1 MHTVVSQDGSGIG
14 LRPVSDTGVPEGA
27 PRVVE
32 ATALA
37 QEVVADEA
45 AHVRWTWDDTNSWY
59 PGLLAEGVR
68 LDRAHDLRLAHAVLR
83 ASALSARTALAE
95 AGPTAWDR
103 LPAVP
108 PPGGPTAA
116 ALVRPDRH
124 PGAEPLFDLGEMTA
138 PPARPEAGRRGHAG
152 SGAGGTHAAPRGG
165 AAREARG
172 GFGQGD
178 DGPGRDGYGVGGFGR
193 DGQGGDGQGGGG
205 QGRDGRGGGGQGP
218 DGRGRDRQG
227 QDRQAPDTASAGTTA
242 RPADPLDPV
251 TELAAQ
257 LRAIK
262 DSTDPGR
269 LRLLLAAESAGAL
282 AAAEMHHAGLPWR
295 GDIHDE
301 ILTEALGPRPR
312 PGARPAK
319 LEALAQQIRTALD
332 APPTLNPDSHP
343 DLLRAMEYAGV
354 GARSLR
360 KWELEKLD
368 HPVIAPLLEYK
379 SLYRL
384 YTANGWNWLDTWAPD
399 GRFRME
405 YVVGGVVTGR
415 WASTGGGALQLPHN
429 VRRAVVSDPGW
440 TFVVAD
446 AAQLEPRVLAALARD
461 ERMAAAGRTKD
472 GASTDMYAGIVA
484 TGAVDSREHAKVG
497 MLGAMYGGTTGVS
510 AQVLPRLAR
519 AFPQAIDLVERAARA
534 GERGEVVTTRLGRS
548 SPRPGNSWAA
558 VQGSAFDEDAGA
570 DAQSRARS
578 QTRSWGR
585 FTRNF
590 VVQGTAAEWALC
602 WIASIRR
609 RLWALGQVT
618 ADDAVPGLAPA
629 PFDRRPHLVFFLH
642 DEIVVHAPAALADVV
657 AQEVRAAAEEAGRL
671 LFGDFPVDFPLSVAV
686 TESYANAKG

>member
-1 MHTVVSQDGSGIG
+1 M
-14 LRPVSDTGVPEGA
+14 SDAGA
-27 PRVVE
+27 PAGEPRTVE
-32 ATALA
+32 AARLA
-37 QEVVADEA
+37 QEVAADEA
-45 AHVRWTWDDTNSWY
+45 ARTRWTWDDTNSWY
-59 PGLLAEGVR
+59 PALLADGVR
-68 LDRAHDLRLAHAVLR
+68 VDRAHDLRLAHAILR

-103 LPAVP
+103 LAPVP

-124 PGAEPLFDLGEMTA
+124 PGSEPLFELGEIA
-138 PPARPEAGRRGHAG
+138 APARSESTTGDRGEPGERSG
-152 SGAGGTHAAPRGG
+152 S
-165 AAREARG
+165 ARE
-172 GFGQGD
+172 
-178 DGPGRDGYGVGGFGR
+178 
-193 DGQGGDGQGGGG
+193 
-205 QGRDGRGGGGQGP
+205 P
-218 DGRGRDRQG
+218 DG
-227 QDRQAPDTASAGTTA
+227 S
-242 RPADPLDPV
+242 LDPAA
-251 TELAAQ
+251 ELTAQ
-257 LRAIK
+257 LTALK

-269 LRLLLAAESAGAL
+269 LRLLLAAESAGSL

-319 LEALAQQIRTALD
+319 LEELANQIRAALD

-379 SLYRL
+379 GLYRL
-384 YTANGWNWLDTWAPD
+384 YTANGWNWIDTWAPD

-429 VRRAVVSDPGW
+429 VRRAVVADPGW

-461 ERMAAAGRTKD
+461 ERMAAAGRSKD
-472 GASTDMYAGIVA
+472 GANTDMYAGIVA

-548 SPRPGNSWAA
+548 SPLPGESWAA
-558 VQGSAFDEDAGA
+558 TQGSAFDEDAGA

-609 RLWALGQVT
+609 RLWALGEVDGYT
-618 ADDAVPGLAPA
+618 PGLAPA

-642 DEIVVHAPAALADVV
+642 DEVVVHAPAALGDVV

-686 TESYANAKG
+686 TESYADAKG

>member
-1 MHTVVSQDGSGIG
+1 MHTVVSRDGSGIG
-14 LRPVSDTGVPEGA
+14 LRPVSDTGVPEGE

-32 ATALA
+32 TSALA
-37 QEVVADEA
+37 QEVARDEA
-45 AHVRWTWDDTNSWY
+45 AHVRWTWDDTNGWY
-59 PGLLAEGVR
+59 PEFLAEGVR
-68 LDRAHDLRLAHAVLR
+68 VDRAHDLRLAHAVLR
-83 ASALSARTALAE
+83 ASTLSAHTALAE
-95 AGPTAWDR
+95 AGATAWDR
-103 LPAVP
+103 LTPIP

-124 PGAEPLFDLGEMTA
+124 PGAEALFDLGESG
-138 PPARPEAGRRGHAG
+138 PAATVPAG
-152 SGAGGTHAAPRGG
+152 SAA
-165 AAREARG
+165 
-172 GFGQGD
+172 D
-178 DGPGRDGYGVGGFGR
+178 DPV
-193 DGQGGDGQGGGG
+193 
-205 QGRDGRGGGGQGP
+205 
-218 DGRGRDRQG
+218 
-227 QDRQAPDTASAGTTA
+227 
-242 RPADPLDPV
+242 DPLDPV

-257 LRAIK
+257 LLAIK

-295 GDIHDE
+295 GDVHDE

-319 LEALAQQIRTALD
+319 LEALAQKIRAALD
-332 APPTLNPDSHP
+332 APPTLNPDSHQ

-354 GARSLR
+354 GSRSLR

-519 AFPQAIDLVERAARA
+519 AFPQAIELVERAARA

-548 SPRPGNSWAA
+548 SPLPGESWAA

-609 RLWALGQVT
+609 RLWALGE
-618 ADDAVPGLAPA
+618 DASDGAPGLAPA

-686 TESYANAKG
+686 TESYADAKG

>member
-1 MHTVVSQDGSGIG
+1 MHTVVSQDGADIG
-14 LRPVSDTGVPEGA
+14 LRSVSDAGTPEGE
-27 PRVVE
+27 PRIVE
-32 ATALA
+32 ASDLTREVTAA
-37 QEVVADEA
+37 EA
-45 AHVRWTWDDTNSWY
+45 SRVRWTWDDTNGWY
-59 PGLLAEGVR
+59 PALLAEGVR
-68 LDRAHDLRLAHAVLR
+68 VDRAHDLRLAHAVLR
-83 ASALSARTALAE
+83 TSALSARTALAE

-103 LPAVP
+103 LAAVP

-124 PGAEPLFDLGEMTA
+124 PGSEPLFDLGTVSPGTGPRA
-138 PPARPEAGRRGHAG
+138 ASSNSAG
-152 SGAGGTHAAPRGG
+152 SNAAGLDTPGINTAGINTAGINTTSLGTTSIAAPGL
-165 AAREARG
+165 
-172 GFGQGD
+172 
-178 DGPGRDGYGVGGFGR
+178 
-193 DGQGGDGQGGGG
+193 
-205 QGRDGRGGGGQGP
+205 
-218 DGRGRDRQG
+218 
-227 QDRQAPDTASAGTTA
+227 GTD
-242 RPADPLDPV
+242 PANPLDPL
-251 TELAAQ
+251 TELTAQ
-257 LRAIK
+257 LHAIK

-319 LEALAQQIRTALD
+319 LEALADQIRSALD

-446 AAQLEPRVLAALARD
+446 AAQLEPRVLAALSRD
-461 ERMAAAGRTKD
+461 ERMAAAGRSKD

-548 SPRPGNSWAA
+548 SPRPGESWAA

-609 RLWALGQVT
+609 RLWALGE
-618 ADDAVPGLAPA
+618 DASDGARPGLAPA

-686 TESYANAKG
+686 TESYADAKG

>member
-1 MHTVVSQDGSGIG
+1 MHTVVSRDGSGIG
-14 LRPVSDTGVPEGA
+14 LRPVSDTGVPEGELRA
-27 PRVVE
+27 VE
-32 ATALA
+32 TPALA
-37 QEVVADEA
+37 QEVA
-45 AHVRWTWDDTNSWY
+45 AGETARVRWTWDDTNGWY
-59 PGLLAEGVR
+59 PALLAEGVR
-68 LDRAHDLRLAHAVLR
+68 VDRAHDLRLAHAVLR
-83 ASALSARTALAE
+83 ASALSAHTALAE

-103 LPAVP
+103 LTPIP

-124 PGAEPLFDLGEMTA
+124 PGAEALFDLGESKPSVTILA
-138 PPARPEAGRRGHAG
+138 SVA
-152 SGAGGTHAAPRGG
+152 GG
-165 AAREARG
+165 AAE
-172 GFGQGD
+172 D
-178 DGPGRDGYGVGGFGR
+178 
-193 DGQGGDGQGGGG
+193 
-205 QGRDGRGGGGQGP
+205 
-218 DGRGRDRQG
+218 
-227 QDRQAPDTASAGTTA
+227 
-242 RPADPLDPV
+242 DPLDPV

-257 LRAIK
+257 LRAVK

-319 LEALAQQIRTALD
+319 LEALAQQIRAALD
-332 APPTLNPDSHP
+332 APPTLNPDSHQ

-354 GARSLR
+354 GSRSLR

-548 SPRPGNSWAA
+548 SPLPGESWAA

-609 RLWALGQVT
+609 RLWALGEDT
-618 ADDAVPGLAPA
+618 SDGVPGLAPA

-657 AQEVRAAAEEAGRL
+657 AQEVRDAADEAGRL

-686 TESYANAKG
+686 TESYADAKG

>member
-1 MHTVVSQDGSGIG
+1 MHTVVSREGSGIG
-14 LRPVSDTGVPEGA
+14 LRSVSDSGA
-27 PRVVE
+27 PTGEPHVVE
-32 ATALA
+32 PSRLA
-37 QEVVADEA
+37 QEAAADESSR
-45 AHVRWTWDDTNSWY
+45 VRWTWDDTNNWY
-59 PGLLAEGVR
+59 PSLLADGVR
-68 LDRAHDLRLAHAVLR
+68 VDRAHDLRLAHAVLR
-83 ASALSARTALAE
+83 TSALAAGTALAE

-103 LPAVP
+103 LAPVP

-116 ALVRPDRH
+116 ALVRPERH
-124 PGAEPLFDLGEMTA
+124 PGSEPLFELGEVTA
-138 PPARPEAGRRGHAG
+138 PATRSEPARRDRAEPVRGDRAEPGRGDRAELTRGNSVESARGNHDAPGQGAG
-152 SGAGGTHAAPRGG
+152 SG
-165 AAREARG
+165 
-172 GFGQGD
+172 
-178 DGPGRDGYGVGGFGR
+178 RDAV
-193 DGQGGDGQGGGG
+193 
-205 QGRDGRGGGGQGP
+205 
-218 DGRGRDRQG
+218 
-227 QDRQAPDTASAGTTA
+227 A
-242 RPADPLDPV
+242 PLDPGAPLDPAA
-251 TELAAQ
+251 ELAAQ
-257 LRAIK
+257 LLAIK

-319 LEALAQQIRTALD
+319 LEALANQIRDALD

-368 HPVIAPLLEYK
+368 HSVIAPLLEYK

-429 VRRAVVSDPGW
+429 VRRAVVADPGW

-461 ERMAAAGRTKD
+461 ERMAAAGRSKD

-484 TGAVDSREHAKVG
+484 AGAVDSREHAKVG

-548 SPRPGNSWAA
+548 SPLPGESWAA

-609 RLWALGQVT
+609 RLWALGEIPDGAPAVT
-618 ADDAVPGLAPA
+618 AVPGLAPA

-642 DEIVVHAPAALADVV
+642 DEVVVHAPAAFADVV
-657 AQEVRAAAEEAGRL
+657 AEEVRAAAEEAGRL

-686 TESYANAKG
+686 TESYADAKG

>member
-1 MHTVVSQDGSGIG
+1 MHTVVSQDGADIG
-14 LRPVSDTGVPEGA
+14 LRSMSDAGAPEGE
-27 PRVVE
+27 PHIVE
-32 ATALA
+32 ASGLVR
-37 QEVVADEA
+37 EVIA
-45 AHVRWTWDDTNSWY
+45 AESSHVRWTWDDTNGWY
-59 PGLLAEGVR
+59 PALLAEGVR
-68 LDRAHDLRLAHAVLR
+68 VDRAHDLRLAHAVLR
-83 ASALSARTALAE
+83 TSALSARTALAE

-103 LPAVP
+103 LAAVP

-124 PGAEPLFDLGEMTA
+124 PGSEPLFDLGELSA
-138 PPARPEAGRRGHAG
+138 PASRAASGRPDRET
-152 SGAGGTHAAPRGG
+152 SGASAKDVTGGGSWNGEARDG
-165 AAREARG
+165 AARM
-172 GFGQGD
+172 
-178 DGPGRDGYGVGGFGR
+178 GPGRDGPLASTSTTSTSTTSTG
-193 DGQGGDGQGGGG
+193 
-205 QGRDGRGGGGQGP
+205 
-218 DGRGRDRQG
+218 
-227 QDRQAPDTASAGTTA
+227 APDATG
-242 RPADPLDPV
+242 PLNPL
-251 TELAAQ
+251 TEFTAQ

-312 PGARPAK
+312 PGTRPAK
-319 LEALAQQIRTALD
+319 LEALANQIRTALD

-384 YTANGWNWLDTWAPD
+384 YTANGWNWLDTWAHD

-446 AAQLEPRVLAALARD
+446 AAQLEPRVLAALSRD
-461 ERMAAAGRTKD
+461 ERMAAAGRSKD

-548 SPRPGNSWAA
+548 SPRPGESWAA

-609 RLWALGQVT
+609 RLWALGEDLSDG
-618 ADDAVPGLAPA
+618 ARPGLAPA

-657 AQEVRAAAEEAGRL
+657 AQEVQAAAEEAGRL

-686 TESYANAKG
+686 TESYADAKG

>member
-1 MHTVVSQDGSGIG
+1 MDNSWSIGKTRRRLGRPAGNALRPRPLPSVRGARQTEPVHTVISRNGSLIG
-14 LRPVSDTGVPEGA
+14 LRPVSDSGA
-27 PRVVE
+27 PAGEPLVVD
-32 ATALA
+32 ADRLA
-37 QEVVADEA
+37 HEVAAGEA
-45 AHVRWTWDDTNSWY
+45 ARVRWTWDDTNNWY
-59 PGLLAEGVR
+59 PALLADGIRV
-68 LDRAHDLRLAHAVLR
+68 DRAHDLRLAHAVLR
-83 ASALSARTALAE
+83 ASALAARTALAE

-103 LPAVP
+103 LAPVP

-116 ALVRPDRH
+116 ALVRPERH
-124 PGAEPLFDLGEMTA
+124 PGSEPLFELGEIAA
-138 PPARPEAGRRGHAG
+138 PATRSAPARGSRAEHARGDRAASGDG
-152 SGAGGTHAAPRGG
+152 SGSGH
-165 AAREARG
+165 E
-172 GFGQGD
+172 
-178 DGPGRDGYGVGGFGR
+178 
-193 DGQGGDGQGGGG
+193 
-205 QGRDGRGGGGQGP
+205 P
-218 DGRGRDRQG
+218 DE
-227 QDRQAPDTASAGTTA
+227 
-242 RPADPLDPV
+242 PLDPSA
-251 TELAAQ
+251 ELATQ
-257 LRAIK
+257 LAALK
-262 DSTDPGR
+262 ESTDPGR

-319 LEALAQQIRTALD
+319 LEELANRIREALD

-379 SLYRL
+379 GLYRL
-384 YTANGWNWLDTWAPD
+384 YTANGWNWIDTWAPD

-415 WASTGGGALQLPHN
+415 WASTGGGALSLPHN
-429 VRRAVVSDPGW
+429 VRRAVAADPGW

-461 ERMAAAGRTKD
+461 ERMAAAGRSKD

-548 SPRPGNSWAA
+548 SPLPGESWAA
-558 VQGSAFDEDAGA
+558 TQGSAFDEDAGA

-609 RLWALGQVT
+609 RLWALGEIPNGASAGT
-618 ADDAVPGLAPA
+618 AVPGLAPA

-642 DEIVVHAPAALADVV
+642 DEVVVHAPAALGGVV
-657 AQEVRAAAEEAGRL
+657 AQEVLAAAEEAGRL

-686 TESYANAKG
+686 TESYADAKG

>member
-1 MHTVVSQDGSGIG
+1 MYTVISRERPGIG
-14 LRPVSDTGVPEGA
+14 LQPVSESGAPAGEPRVIETSGLTREVAAEGA
-27 PRVVE
+27 SR
-32 ATALA
+32 
-37 QEVVADEA
+37 
-45 AHVRWTWDDTNSWY
+45 VRWTWDDTNNWY
-59 PGLLAEGVR
+59 PALLADGVR
-68 LDRAHDLRLAHAVLR
+68 VDRAHDLRLAHAILR
-83 ASALSARTALAE
+83 ASALSAHTALAE

-103 LPAVP
+103 LAPVP
-108 PPGGPTAA
+108 PPGGPTAS
-116 ALVRPDRH
+116 ALLRPDRH
-124 PGAEPLFDLGEMTA
+124 PGSEPLFDLGEISA
-138 PPARPEAGRRGHAG
+138 PARPG
-152 SGAGGTHAAPRGG
+152 GAGDR
-165 AAREARG
+165 RE
-172 GFGQGD
+172 
-178 DGPGRDGYGVGGFGR
+178 P
-193 DGQGGDGQGGGG
+193 
-205 QGRDGRGGGGQGP
+205 GQGP
-218 DGRGRDRQG
+218 GYGRESDERLDS
-227 QDRQAPDTASAGTTA
+227 TAELTA
-242 RPADPLDPV
+242 Q
-251 TELAAQ
+251 LAAVT
-257 LRAIK
+257 

-312 PGARPAK
+312 PGARPAR
-319 LEALAQQIRTALD
+319 LEALAQRIREALD

-379 SLYRL
+379 GLYRL

-429 VRRAVVSDPGW
+429 VRRAVVADPGW

-461 ERMAAAGRTKD
+461 ERMAAAGRSKD
-472 GASTDMYAGIVA
+472 GANTDMYAGIVA

-548 SPRPGNSWAA
+548 SPLPGESWAA

-570 DAQSRARS
+570 DVQSRARS

-609 RLWALGQVT
+609 RLWALGEVE
-618 ADDAVPGLAPA
+618 AGEPGLAPP

-642 DEIVVHAPAALADVV
+642 DEVVVHAPAAVADAV

-686 TESYANAKG
+686 TESYAEAKG

>member
-1 MHTVVSQDGSGIG
+1 MYTVVSGEGSGIG
-14 LRPVSDTGVPEGA
+14 LRPVSDSGA
-27 PRVVE
+27 PAGEQRVV
-32 ATALA
+32 AASALA
-37 QEVVADEA
+37 REVAADEA
-45 AHVRWTWDDTNSWY
+45 SHTRWAWDDTNSWY
-59 PGLLAEGVR
+59 PALLADGVR
-68 LDRAHDLRLAHAVLR
+68 VDRAHDLRLAHAVLR
-83 ASALSARTALAE
+83 ASVLSARTALAE

-103 LPAVP
+103 LAPVP

-116 ALVRPDRH
+116 ALLRPDRH
-124 PGAEPLFDLGEMTA
+124 PGSEPLFDLGEITA
-138 PPARPEAGRRGHAG
+138 PARTDHPAGNRRSHDA
-152 SGAGGTHAAPRGG
+152 
-165 AAREARG
+165 
-172 GFGQGD
+172 
-178 DGPGRDGYGVGGFGR
+178 GPGSTRE
-193 DGQGGDGQGGGG
+193 
-205 QGRDGRGGGGQGP
+205 
-218 DGRGRDRQG
+218 
-227 QDRQAPDTASAGTTA
+227 QDERRAPDQVRGPTD
-242 RPADPLDPV
+242 RPLAPENHLDPAV
-251 TELAAQ
+251 ELTAQ
-257 LRAIK
+257 LLTLK

-319 LEALAQQIRTALD
+319 LEDLANRIRDAID

-379 SLYRL
+379 GLYRL

-429 VRRAVVSDPGW
+429 VRRAVAADPGW

-461 ERMAAAGRTKD
+461 ERMAAAGRSKD

-484 TGAVDSREHAKVG
+484 AGAVDSREHAKVG

-519 AFPQAIDLVERAARA
+519 AFPQAIELVERAARA
-534 GERGEVVTTRLGRS
+534 GERGEKVTTRLGRS
-548 SPRPGNSWAA
+548 SPLPGDSWAA

-570 DAQSRARS
+570 DVQSRARS

-609 RLWALGQVT
+609 RLWALGEDST
-618 ADDAVPGLAPA
+618 GCPPGLAPA

-642 DEIVVHAPAALADVV
+642 DEVVVHAPAALAEAV
-657 AQEVRAAAEEAGRL
+657 AQEVRAAADEAGRL

-686 TESYANAKG
+686 TESYADAKD

>member
-1 MHTVVSQDGSGIG
+1 MHTVVSRDGSGIG
-14 LRPVSDTGVPEGA
+14 LRPVSDTGVPEGE

-32 ATALA
+32 APALA
-37 QEVVADEA
+37 QEVAADET
-45 AHVRWTWDDTNSWY
+45 AHVRWTWDDTNGWY
-59 PGLLAEGVR
+59 PALLAEGVR
-68 LDRAHDLRLAHAVLR
+68 VDRAHDLRLAHAVLR
-83 ASALSARTALAE
+83 ASTLSAHTALAE

-103 LPAVP
+103 LTPIP

-124 PGAEPLFDLGEMTA
+124 PGAEALFDLGESGPAATA
-138 PPARPEAGRRGHAG
+138 QAD
-152 SGAGGTHAAPRGG
+152 AAT
-165 AAREARG
+165 
-172 GFGQGD
+172 
-178 DGPGRDGYGVGGFGR
+178 DGPAY
-193 DGQGGDGQGGGG
+193 
-205 QGRDGRGGGGQGP
+205 
-218 DGRGRDRQG
+218 
-227 QDRQAPDTASAGTTA
+227 
-242 RPADPLDPV
+242 PLDPV

-257 LRAIK
+257 LLAIK

-319 LEALAQQIRTALD
+319 LEALAHQIRTALD
-332 APPTLNPDSHP
+332 APPTLNPDSHQ

-354 GARSLR
+354 GSRSLR

-446 AAQLEPRVLAALARD
+446 AAQLEPRVLAALSRD

-548 SPRPGNSWAA
+548 SPLPGESWAA

-602 WIASIRR
+602 WIASVRR
-609 RLWALGQVT
+609 RLWALGEDT
-618 ADDAVPGLAPA
+618 SGGAPGLAPA

-657 AQEVRAAAEEAGRL
+657 AQEVRDAADETGRL

-686 TESYANAKG
+686 TESYADAKG

>member
-1 MHTVVSQDGSGIG
+1 MISREPSGIG
-14 LRPVSDTGVPEGA
+14 LRPVSDAGA
-27 PRVVE
+27 PAGEPRVVE
-32 ATALA
+32 AARLA
-37 QEVVADEA
+37 QEAAADEA
-45 AHVRWTWDDTNSWY
+45 SHTRWTWDDTNNWY
-59 PGLLAEGVR
+59 PALLAEGVR
-68 LDRAHDLRLAHAVLR
+68 VDRAHDLRLAHAVLR
-83 ASALSARTALAE
+83 RSALAARTALAE
-95 AGPTAWDR
+95 TGPTAWDR
-103 LPAVP
+103 LAPVP

-124 PGAEPLFDLGEMTA
+124 PGSEPLFDLGEITA
-138 PPARPEAGRRGHAG
+138 PARSESPRGSRDEPGERSSGGPEAG
-152 SGAGGTHAAPRGG
+152 
-165 AAREARG
+165 
-172 GFGQGD
+172 
-178 DGPGRDGYGVGGFGR
+178 
-193 DGQGGDGQGGGG
+193 
-205 QGRDGRGGGGQGP
+205 
-218 DGRGRDRQG
+218 
-227 QDRQAPDTASAGTTA
+227 AS
-242 RPADPLDPV
+242 LDPAA
-251 TELAAQ
+251 ELAAQ
-257 LRAIK
+257 LAALK

-312 PGARPAK
+312 PGARPAR
-319 LEALAQQIRTALD
+319 LEELAIRIREALD

-379 SLYRL
+379 GLYRL
-384 YTANGWNWLDTWAPD
+384 YTANGWNWIDTWAPD

-429 VRRAVVSDPGW
+429 VRRAVVADPGW

-461 ERMAAAGRTKD
+461 ERMAAAGRSKD

-548 SPRPGNSWAA
+548 SPLPGESWAA
-558 VQGSAFDEDAGA
+558 TQGSAFDEDAGA

-609 RLWALGQVT
+609 RLWALGENAGDT
-618 ADDAVPGLAPA
+618 APGLAPA

-642 DEIVVHAPAALADVV
+642 DEVVVHAPAALGDVV
-657 AQEVRAAAEEAGRL
+657 AQEVQAAAEEAGRL

-686 TESYANAKG
+686 TESYADAKG

>member
-1 MHTVVSQDGSGIG
+1 MHTVISRERSGIG
-14 LRPVSDTGVPEGA
+14 LRPVSDSGA
-27 PRVVE
+27 PARETRVVDAADLAREVAAAE
-32 ATALA
+32 AS
-37 QEVVADEA
+37 Q
-45 AHVRWTWDDTNSWY
+45 VRWTWDDTNNWY
-59 PGLLAEGVR
+59 PALLADGVR
-68 LDRAHDLRLAHAVLR
+68 TDRAHDLRLAHAVLR
-83 ASALSARTALAE
+83 ASVLSARTALAE

-103 LPAVP
+103 LAPVP

-116 ALVRPDRH
+116 AMTRPDRH
-124 PGAEPLFDLGEMTA
+124 PGSEPLFELGEIA
-138 PPARPEAGRRGHAG
+138 APARSGRAAG
-152 SGAGGTHAAPRGG
+152 SRRHPGPSSTGEPDERH
-165 AAREARG
+165 
-172 GFGQGD
+172 D
-178 DGPGRDGYGVGGFGR
+178 SDGPRSHDARLDPGSRSGGKL
-193 DGQGGDGQGGGG
+193 GDG
-205 QGRDGRGGGGQGP
+205 
-218 DGRGRDRQG
+218 
-227 QDRQAPDTASAGTTA
+227 
-242 RPADPLDPV
+242 LDPAA
-251 TELAAQ
+251 ELAAQ
-257 LRAIK
+257 LLAIK

-319 LEALAQQIRTALD
+319 LEALANRIREAID

-379 SLYRL
+379 GLYRL

-429 VRRAVVSDPGW
+429 VRRAVTADPGW

-461 ERMAAAGRTKD
+461 ERMAAAGRSKD
-472 GASTDMYAGIVA
+472 GANTDMYAGIVA

-534 GERGEVVTTRLGRS
+534 GERGEKVTTRLGRS
-548 SPRPGNSWAA
+548 SPLPGDSWSA

-570 DAQSRARS
+570 DVQSRARS

-609 RLWALGQVT
+609 RLWALGEIA
-618 ADDAVPGLAPA
+618 ADAPSGLAPS
-629 PFDRRPHLVFFLH
+629 PFDSRPHLVFFLH
-642 DEIVVHAPAALADVV
+642 DEVVVHAPAALADVV
-657 AQEVRAAAEEAGRL
+657 EQEVRAAADEAGRL

-686 TESYANAKG
+686 TESYADAKG

>member
-1 MHTVVSQDGSGIG
+1 MHIVVSAEGSGIG
-14 LRPVSDTGVPEGA
+14 LRPMSDAGA
-27 PRVVE
+27 PAGEQRVVE
-32 ATALA
+32 ASALA
-37 QEVVADEA
+37 REA
-45 AHVRWTWDDTNSWY
+45 AAEEAALARWTWDDTNNWY
-59 PGLLAEGVR
+59 PALLAQGVR
-68 LDRAHDLRLAHAVLR
+68 VDRAHDLRLAHAVLR
-83 ASALSARTALAE
+83 ASVLSARTALAE

-103 LPAVP
+103 LAPVP
-108 PPGGPTAA
+108 PPGGPTAT
-116 ALVRPDRH
+116 ALTRPDRH
-124 PGAEPLFDLGEMTA
+124 PGSEPLFDLGEISA
-138 PPARPEAGRRGHAG
+138 PARADRPAGDHRGNGRAN
-152 SGAGGTHAAPRGG
+152 GG
-165 AAREARG
+165 ARE
-172 GFGQGD
+172 QGD
-178 DGPGRDGYGVGGFGR
+178 GRAPVE
-193 DGQGGDGQGGGG
+193 
-205 QGRDGRGGGGQGP
+205 GRGPSP
-218 DGRGRDRQG
+218 DNH
-227 QDRQAPDTASAGTTA
+227 
-242 RPADPLDPV
+242 LDPAA
-251 TELAAQ
+251 ELTAQ
-257 LRAIK
+257 LRTIK
-262 DSTDPGR
+262 DSTEPGR

-319 LEALAQQIRTALD
+319 LEDLANRIRDTID

-379 SLYRL
+379 GLYRL

-429 VRRAVVSDPGW
+429 VRRAVTADPGW

-461 ERMAAAGRTKD
+461 ERMATAGRSKD

-484 TGAVDSREHAKVG
+484 AGVVDSREHAKLG

-519 AFPQAIDLVERAARA
+519 AFPHAIDLVERAARA
-534 GERGEVVTTRLGRS
+534 GERGEKVTTRLGRS
-548 SPRPGNSWAA
+548 SPLPGDSWAA

-570 DAQSRARS
+570 DVQSRARS

-609 RLWALGQVT
+609 RLWALGELSSESPQ
-618 ADDAVPGLAPA
+618 GLAPA

-642 DEIVVHAPAALADVV
+642 DEVVVHAPAALAEAV
-657 AQEVRAAAEEAGRL
+657 AQEVRAAADEAGRL

-686 TESYANAKG
+686 TESYADAKD

>member
-1 MHTVVSQDGSGIG
+1 MHTVISRERSGIG
-14 LRPVSDTGVPEGA
+14 LRPVSDSGA
-27 PRVVE
+27 PAGESRIID
-32 ATALA
+32 TAGLA
-37 QEVVADEA
+37 GEVGADETSQ
-45 AHVRWTWDDTNSWY
+45 VRWTWDDTNNWY
-59 PGLLAEGVR
+59 PALLAEGVR
-68 LDRAHDLRLAHAVLR
+68 VDRAHDLRLAHAVLR
-83 ASALSARTALAE
+83 ASVLSARTALAE
-95 AGPTAWDR
+95 AGPDAWDR
-103 LPAVP
+103 LAPVP

-116 ALVRPDRH
+116 ALLRPDRH
-124 PGAEPLFDLGEMTA
+124 PGSEPLFDLGEITA
-138 PPARPEAGRRGHAG
+138 PATRSGTDRGSRGEGDERPSGQERQG
-152 SGAGGTHAAPRGG
+152 SG
-165 AAREARG
+165 
-172 GFGQGD
+172 QGNS
-178 DGPGRDGYGVGGFGR
+178 GRPGNGE
-193 DGQGGDGQGGGG
+193 
-205 QGRDGRGGGGQGP
+205 
-218 DGRGRDRQG
+218 
-227 QDRQAPDTASAGTTA
+227 
-242 RPADPLDPV
+242 PLDPV
-251 TELAAQ
+251 AELAAQ
-257 LRAIK
+257 LAALK
-262 DSTDPGR
+262 DSTEPGR

-312 PGARPAK
+312 PGVRPAK
-319 LEALAQQIRTALD
+319 LEALAHQIREAID

-379 SLYRL
+379 GLYRL

-415 WASTGGGALQLPHN
+415 WASTGGGALSLPHN
-429 VRRAVVSDPGW
+429 VRRAVNADPGW

-461 ERMAAAGRTKD
+461 ERMAAAGRSKD
-472 GASTDMYAGIVA
+472 GANTDMYAGIVA
-484 TGAVDSREHAKVG
+484 AGAVDSREHAKVG

-534 GERGEVVTTRLGRS
+534 GERGEKVTTRLGRS
-548 SPRPGNSWAA
+548 SPLPGDSWAA

-609 RLWALGQVT
+609 RLWAMGEVSTRSTGSGQAGST
-618 ADDAVPGLAPA
+618 GDGLAPA

-642 DEIVVHAPAALADVV
+642 DEVVVHAPAAIAEEV

-686 TESYANAKG
+686 TESYAEAKG

>member
-1 MHTVVSQDGSGIG
+1 MHTVVSEEGSGVG
-14 LRPVSDTGVPEGA
+14 LQPVSDGGA
-27 PRVVE
+27 PQGQQQVVQAAELAHAVTE
-32 ATALA
+32 A
-37 QEVVADEA
+37 EVD
-45 AHVRWTWDDTNSWY
+45 HTRWTWDDTNKWY
-59 PGLLAEGVR
+59 PMLLADGIRV
-68 LDRAHDLRLAHAVLR
+68 DRAHDLRLAHAVLR

-95 AGPTAWDR
+95 SGPTPWDG
-103 LPAVP
+103 LAPVP

-116 ALVRPDRH
+116 ALVPHDRH
-124 PGAEPLFDLGEMTA
+124 PGAEPLFDLGEITA
-138 PPARPEAGRRGHAG
+138 PRCSGSARRADERRLPGPGPAGPGPDVPSSAGTSPTVTSPTVTTPTVTSAAG
-152 SGAGGTHAAPRGG
+152 SGQDHP
-165 AAREARG
+165 
-172 GFGQGD
+172 
-178 DGPGRDGYGVGGFGR
+178 GP
-193 DGQGGDGQGGGG
+193 
-205 QGRDGRGGGGQGP
+205 
-218 DGRGRDRQG
+218 
-227 QDRQAPDTASAGTTA
+227 QDALHPINALHPTNA
-242 RPADPLDPV
+242 LDPAA
-251 TELAAQ
+251 ELTAQ
-257 LRAIK
+257 LLAIK

-295 GDIHDE
+295 GDIHDQ

-319 LEALAQQIRTALD
+319 LEDLANRIRSAID

-379 SLYRL
+379 GLYRL

-429 VRRAVVSDPGW
+429 VRRAVVADPGW

-472 GASTDMYAGIVA
+472 GANTDMYAGIVA
-484 TGAVDSREHAKVG
+484 AGVVDSREHAKVG

-534 GERGEVVTTRLGRS
+534 GERGEKVTTRLGRS
-548 SPRPGNSWAA
+548 SPLPGDSWAA

-570 DAQSRARS
+570 DVQSRARS

-590 VVQGTAAEWALC
+590 IVQGTAAEWALC

-609 RLWALGQVT
+609 RLWAVGE
-618 ADDAVPGLAPA
+618 ASGDSVPGLAPA
-629 PFDRRPHLVFFLH
+629 PFARRPHLVFFLH
-642 DEIVVHAPAALADVV
+642 DEVVVHAPAALADVV
-657 AQEVRAAAEEAGRL
+657 AQEVRAAADEAGRL

-686 TESYANAKG
+686 TESYADAKD

>member
-1 MHTVVSQDGSGIG
+1 MHTVVSQDGADIG
-14 LRPVSDTGVPEGA
+14 LRSVSDTGTPEGEA
-27 PRVVE
+27 HVVE
-32 ATALA
+32 ASGLTR
-37 QEVVADEA
+37 EVMA
-45 AHVRWTWDDTNSWY
+45 AESSHVRWTWDDTNGWY
-59 PGLLAEGVR
+59 PALLAEGVR
-68 LDRAHDLRLAHAVLR
+68 VDRAHDLRLAHAVLR
-83 ASALSARTALAE
+83 TSALSARTALAE

-103 LPAVP
+103 LAAVP

-124 PGAEPLFDLGEMTA
+124 PGSEPLFDLGTVSPGRGPSTA
-138 PPARPEAGRRGHAG
+138 DGAASGPSASGLRPGNLGPGNLGPANLGPANLGTAGI
-152 SGAGGTHAAPRGG
+152 AAP
-165 AAREARG
+165 
-172 GFGQGD
+172 
-178 DGPGRDGYGVGGFGR
+178 GVGT
-193 DGQGGDGQGGGG
+193 D
-205 QGRDGRGGGGQGP
+205 
-218 DGRGRDRQG
+218 
-227 QDRQAPDTASAGTTA
+227 
-242 RPADPLDPV
+242 PANPLDPL
-251 TELAAQ
+251 TELTAQ

-295 GDIHDE
+295 GDIHDQ

-319 LEALAQQIRTALD
+319 LEALANQIRSALD

-461 ERMAAAGRTKD
+461 ERMAAAGRSKD

-548 SPRPGNSWAA
+548 SPRPGESWAA

-609 RLWALGQVT
+609 RLWALGEDT
-618 ADDAVPGLAPA
+618 SDGARPGLAPA

-686 TESYANAKG
+686 TESYADAKG

>member
-1 MHTVVSQDGSGIG
+1 MHTVVSQDGADIG
-14 LRPVSDTGVPEGA
+14 LRSVSDAGTPEGE
-27 PRVVE
+27 PRIVE
-32 ATALA
+32 ASDLTREVTAA
-37 QEVVADEA
+37 EA
-45 AHVRWTWDDTNSWY
+45 SRVRWTWDDTNGWY
-59 PGLLAEGVR
+59 PALLAEGVR
-68 LDRAHDLRLAHAVLR
+68 VDRAHDLRLAHAVLR
-83 ASALSARTALAE
+83 TSALSARTALAE

-103 LPAVP
+103 LAAVP

-124 PGAEPLFDLGEMTA
+124 PGSEPLFDLGTVSPGTGPRA
-138 PPARPEAGRRGHAG
+138 ASSNSAG
-152 SGAGGTHAAPRGG
+152 SNAAGLDTPGINTTSLGTTSIAAS
-165 AAREARG
+165 
-172 GFGQGD
+172 
-178 DGPGRDGYGVGGFGR
+178 GVGT
-193 DGQGGDGQGGGG
+193 D
-205 QGRDGRGGGGQGP
+205 
-218 DGRGRDRQG
+218 
-227 QDRQAPDTASAGTTA
+227 
-242 RPADPLDPV
+242 PANPLDPL
-251 TELAAQ
+251 TELTAQ
-257 LRAIK
+257 LHAIK

-319 LEALAQQIRTALD
+319 LEALADQIRSALD

-446 AAQLEPRVLAALARD
+446 AAQLEPRVLAALSRD
-461 ERMAAAGRTKD
+461 ERMAAAGRSKD

-548 SPRPGNSWAA
+548 SPRPGESWAA

-609 RLWALGQVT
+609 RLWALGE
-618 ADDAVPGLAPA
+618 DASDGARPGLAPA

-686 TESYANAKG
+686 TESYADAKG

>member
-1 MHTVVSQDGSGIG
+1 MHTVVSRDGSGIG
-14 LRPVSDTGVPEGA
+14 LRPVSDTGVPEGE

-32 ATALA
+32 TSALA
-37 QEVVADEA
+37 QEVAGDEA
-45 AHVRWTWDDTNSWY
+45 AHVRWTWDDTNGWY
-59 PGLLAEGVR
+59 PALLAEGVR
-68 LDRAHDLRLAHAVLR
+68 VDRAHDLRLAHAVLR
-83 ASALSARTALAE
+83 ASTLSAHTALAE
-95 AGPTAWDR
+95 AGATAWDR
-103 LPAVP
+103 LTPIP

-124 PGAEPLFDLGEMTA
+124 LGAEALFDLGESG
-138 PPARPEAGRRGHAG
+138 PAATVP
-152 SGAGGTHAAPRGG
+152 
-165 AAREARG
+165 
-172 GFGQGD
+172 
-178 DGPGRDGYGVGGFGR
+178 
-193 DGQGGDGQGGGG
+193 
-205 QGRDGRGGGGQGP
+205 
-218 DGRGRDRQG
+218 
-227 QDRQAPDTASAGTTA
+227 AGTA
-242 RPADPLDPV
+242 ADDPVDPLDPV

-257 LRAIK
+257 LLAIK

-295 GDIHDE
+295 GDVHDE

-319 LEALAQQIRTALD
+319 LEALAQQIRAALD
-332 APPTLNPDSHP
+332 APPTLNPDSHQ

-354 GARSLR
+354 GSRSLR

-379 SLYRL
+379 RLYRL

-519 AFPQAIDLVERAARA
+519 AFPQAIELVERAARA

-548 SPRPGNSWAA
+548 SPLPGESWAA

-609 RLWALGQVT
+609 RLWALGE
-618 ADDAVPGLAPA
+618 DASDGAPGLAPA

-642 DEIVVHAPAALADVV
+642 DEIVVHTPAALADVV

-686 TESYANAKG
+686 TESYADAKG

>member
-1 MHTVVSQDGSGIG
+1 MHTVISREPSGTG
-14 LRPVSDTGVPEGA
+14 LRPVSDSGVPAGE
-27 PRVVE
+27 PRIIDTAGLAGEV
-32 ATALA
+32 AT
-37 QEVVADEA
+37 EESSR
-45 AHVRWTWDDTNSWY
+45 VRWTWDDTNNWY
-59 PGLLAEGVR
+59 PALLAEGVR
-68 LDRAHDLRLAHAVLR
+68 VDRAHDLRLAHAVLR
-83 ASALSARTALAE
+83 TSVLSASTALAE
-95 AGPTAWDR
+95 AGPGAWDR
-103 LPAVP
+103 LAPVP

-116 ALVRPDRH
+116 ALLRPDRH
-124 PGAEPLFDLGEMTA
+124 PGAEPLFDLGEIAA
-138 PPARPEAGRRGHAG
+138 PPTRPGTDRNSDRNSRREGDERPSGPEAPSGRQG
-152 SGAGGTHAAPRGG
+152 SGET
-165 AAREARG
+165 
-172 GFGQGD
+172 
-178 DGPGRDGYGVGGFGR
+178 
-193 DGQGGDGQGGGG
+193 
-205 QGRDGRGGGGQGP
+205 
-218 DGRGRDRQG
+218 
-227 QDRQAPDTASAGTTA
+227 
-242 RPADPLDPV
+242 LDPAA
-251 TELAAQ
+251 ELAAQ
-257 LRAIK
+257 LAALK
-262 DSTDPGR
+262 DSTEPGR

-319 LEALAQQIRTALD
+319 LEALAHRIREAID
-332 APPTLNPDSHP
+332 APPTLNPDSHS

-379 SLYRL
+379 GLYRL

-415 WASTGGGALQLPHN
+415 WASTGGGALSLPHN
-429 VRRAVVSDPGW
+429 VRRAVTADPGW

-461 ERMAAAGRTKD
+461 ERMAAAGRSED
-472 GASTDMYAGIVA
+472 GANTDMYAGIVA

-534 GERGEVVTTRLGRS
+534 GERGEKVTTRLGRS
-548 SPRPGNSWAA
+548 SPLPGDSWAA

-609 RLWALGQVT
+609 RLWAMGEGSAEVT
-618 ADDAVPGLAPA
+618 PGLAPA

-642 DEIVVHAPAALADVV
+642 DEVVVHAPAALAEQV
-657 AQEVRAAAEEAGRL
+657 AHEVRAAADEAGRL

-686 TESYANAKG
+686 TESYADGKG

>member
-32 ATALA
+32 ASALA

-59 PGLLAEGVR
+59 PALLAEGVR

-138 PPARPEAGRRGHAG
+138 PPARPGADRRGRAG
-152 SGAGGTHAAPRGG
+152 SGAGGTHAASRGG
-165 AAREARG
+165 AVPETQG
-172 GFGQGD
+172 GYGQSGGQSG
-178 DGPGRDGYGVGGFGR
+178 DGPGRDRHGTDGYGRDGYSR
-193 DGQGGDGQGGGG
+193 DGQGGDGQGRGR
-205 QGRDGRGGGGQGP
+205 QGRDV
-218 DGRGRDRQG
+218 QG
-227 QDRQAPDTASAGTTA
+227 QDGQAPGSPPAGTTTG
-242 RPADPLDPV
+242 PGDPLDPV
-251 TELAAQ
+251 AELAAQ

-312 PGARPAK
+312 PGARPAR
-319 LEALAQQIRTALD
+319 LEALAQQIRAALD

-548 SPRPGNSWAA
+548 SPRPGDSWAA

-657 AQEVRAAAEEAGRL
+657 AQEVRAAADEAGRL

-686 TESYANAKG
+686 TESYADAKG

>member
-1 MHTVVSQDGSGIG
+1 MDLGRHQQLVPSPPRRRRPRRPRARPAAGACDPPGLGAVGPHRPRRGGPHGLGPPGSRPTPGRPDGGRAG
-14 LRPVSDTGVPEGA
+14 PPGPAPRLRAALRP
-27 PRVVE
+27 
-32 ATALA
+32 
-37 QEVVADEA
+37 
-45 AHVRWTWDDTNSWY
+45 
-59 PGLLAEGVR
+59 
-68 LDRAHDLRLAHAVLR
+68 
-83 ASALSARTALAE
+83 
-95 AGPTAWDR
+95 
-103 LPAVP
+103 
-108 PPGGPTAA
+108 
-116 ALVRPDRH
+116 
-124 PGAEPLFDLGEMTA
+124 
-138 PPARPEAGRRGHAG
+138 RRGHRTREP
-152 SGAGGTHAAPRGG
+152 GARRRGPTGYRRGTGLRT
-165 AAREARG
+165 
-172 GFGQGD
+172 
-178 DGPGRDGYGVGGFGR
+178 
-193 DGQGGDGQGGGG
+193 
-205 QGRDGRGGGGQGP
+205 
-218 DGRGRDRQG
+218 RDR
-227 QDRQAPDTASAGTTA
+227 RL
-242 RPADPLDPV
+242 LDPAAEL
-251 TELAAQ
+251 TAQLAA
-257 LRAIK
+257 LK

-312 PGARPAK
+312 PGARPGR
-319 LEALAQQIRTALD
+319 LEELAGRIRDALD

-379 SLYRL
+379 GLYRL
-384 YTANGWNWLDTWAPD
+384 YTANGWNWIDTWAPD

-429 VRRAVVSDPGW
+429 VRRAVVADPGW

-461 ERMAAAGRTKD
+461 ERMAAAGRSKD
-472 GASTDMYAGIVA
+472 GANTDMYAGIVA

-519 AFPQAIDLVERAARA
+519 AFPQAIELVERAARA

-548 SPRPGNSWAA
+548 SPLPGESWAA
-558 VQGSAFDEDAGA
+558 TQGSAFDEDAGA

-609 RLWALGQVT
+609 RLWALGEVDGDT
-618 ADDAVPGLAPA
+618 APGLAPA

-642 DEIVVHAPAALADVV
+642 DEVVVHAPAALGDVV

-686 TESYANAKG
+686 TESYADAKG

>member
-1 MHTVVSQDGSGIG
+1 MHTVISREPSGIG
-14 LRPVSDTGVPEGA
+14 LRPVSESGA
-27 PRVVE
+27 PAGDPRVVE
-32 ATALA
+32 ASGLSRAVAADAAA
-37 QEVVADEA
+37 Q
-45 AHVRWTWDDTNSWY
+45 VRWTWDDTNNWY
-59 PGLLAEGVR
+59 PTLLADGIR
-68 LDRAHDLRLAHAVLR
+68 ADRAHDLRLAHAILR
-83 ASALSARTALAE
+83 ASALAAHTALAQ

-103 LPAVP
+103 LAPVP

-116 ALVRPDRH
+116 ALLRPDRH
-124 PGAEPLFDLGEMTA
+124 PGSEPLFELGEVAA
-138 PPARPEAGRRGHAG
+138 PAPAGG
-152 SGAGGTHAAPRGG
+152 GAGNRRAPGR
-165 AAREARG
+165 
-172 GFGQGD
+172 
-178 DGPGRDGYGVGGFGR
+178 GPGYGR
-193 DGQGGDGQGGGG
+193 ES
-205 QGRDGRGGGGQGP
+205 DGR
-218 DGRGRDRQG
+218 
-227 QDRQAPDTASAGTTA
+227 
-242 RPADPLDPV
+242 LDPAV
-251 TELAAQ
+251 ELTAQLAA
-257 LRAIK
+257 LK

-295 GDIHDE
+295 GDVHDE

-319 LEALAQQIRTALD
+319 LEELAGRIREALD

-379 SLYRL
+379 GLYRL

-429 VRRAVVSDPGW
+429 VRRAVVADPGW

-461 ERMAAAGRTKD
+461 ERMAEAGRSKD
-472 GASTDMYAGIVA
+472 GANTDMYAGIVA

-548 SPRPGNSWAA
+548 SPLPGESWAA

-570 DAQSRARS
+570 DVQSRARS

-609 RLWALGQVT
+609 RLWALGE
-618 ADDAVPGLAPA
+618 AGGDAAPGLAPP

-642 DEIVVHAPAALADVV
+642 DEVVVHAPAVFADAV
-657 AQEVRAAAEEAGRL
+657 AREVRAAAEEAGRL

-686 TESYANAKG
+686 TEGYAEAKG

>member
-1 MHTVVSQDGSGIG
+1 MHTVISRERSGIG
-14 LRPVSDTGVPEGA
+14 LRPISDSGA
-27 PRVVE
+27 PAGEPRVVD
-32 ATALA
+32 AAALA
-37 QEVVADEA
+37 HEVAADEV
-45 AHVRWTWDDTNSWY
+45 AHVRWTWDDTNNWY
-59 PGLLAEGVR
+59 PALLAEGVR
-68 LDRAHDLRLAHAVLR
+68 VDRAHDLRLAHAVLR
-83 ASALSARTALAE
+83 RSALSARTALAE
-95 AGPTAWDR
+95 AGSTAWDR
-103 LPAVP
+103 LAPVP

-116 ALVRPDRH
+116 ALSRPERH
-124 PGAEPLFDLGEMTA
+124 PGSEPLFDLGEIAA
-138 PPARPEAGRRGHAG
+138 PAARSDSARGTRRDPGGRQGSPEG
-152 SGAGGTHAAPRGG
+152 SGG
-165 AAREARG
+165 
-172 GFGQGD
+172 
-178 DGPGRDGYGVGGFGR
+178 GRDGEH
-193 DGQGGDGQGGGG
+193 
-205 QGRDGRGGGGQGP
+205 
-218 DGRGRDRQG
+218 
-227 QDRQAPDTASAGTTA
+227 
-242 RPADPLDPV
+242 LDPAA
-251 TELAAQ
+251 ELSTQ
-257 LRAIK
+257 LLALK
-262 DSTDPGR
+262 DSADPGR

-319 LEALAQQIRTALD
+319 LEELANRIREALD
-332 APPTLNPDSHP
+332 APLTLNPDSHP

-379 SLYRL
+379 GLYRL

-429 VRRAVVSDPGW
+429 VRRAVVADPGW

-461 ERMAAAGRTKD
+461 ERMAAAGRSKD
-472 GASTDMYAGIVA
+472 GANTDMYAGIVA

-519 AFPQAIDLVERAARA
+519 AFPQAIELVERAARA

-548 SPRPGNSWAA
+548 SPLPGESWAA

-609 RLWALGQVT
+609 RLWALGEVPT
-618 ADDAVPGLAPA
+618 GSTGRGSAGGGSAGGGSVSSGSATAVPGLAPA

-642 DEIVVHAPAALADVV
+642 DEVVVHAPTAVADVV

-686 TESYANAKG
+686 TESYADAKG

>member
-1 MHTVVSQDGSGIG
+1 MHTVVSQDGAEIG
-14 LRPVSDTGVPEGA
+14 LRSVSDSGAPEGE
-27 PRVVE
+27 PHIVE
-32 ATALA
+32 ASGLTRAVTAA
-37 QEVVADEA
+37 ESS
-45 AHVRWTWDDTNSWY
+45 HVRWTWDDTNRWY
-59 PGLLAEGVR
+59 PALLAEGVR
-68 LDRAHDLRLAHAVLR
+68 VDRAHDLRLAHAVLR
-83 ASALSARTALAE
+83 TSALSARTALAE

-103 LPAVP
+103 LAAVP

-124 PGAEPLFDLGEMTA
+124 PGSEPLFDLGELSA
-138 PPARPEAGRRGHAG
+138 P
-152 SGAGGTHAAPRGG
+152 
-165 AAREARG
+165 
-172 GFGQGD
+172 
-178 DGPGRDGYGVGGFGR
+178 V
-193 DGQGGDGQGGGG
+193 
-205 QGRDGRGGGGQGP
+205 
-218 DGRGRDRQG
+218 RGRDDAPRAGDERDGTPRAVDADGPSAGG
-227 QDRQAPDTASAGTTA
+227 QSTARTSSRGASAA
-242 RPADPLDPV
+242 RPGTGPSPAGVDPAGVDPAGIDPAGVDRAGPGTAGPGTAGPAVPGPGTAPANPLDPF
-251 TELAAQ
+251 TELTAQ

-301 ILTEALGPRPR
+301 ILTDALGPRPR

-319 LEALAQQIRTALD
+319 LEALAHQIRTALD

-446 AAQLEPRVLAALARD
+446 AAQLEPRVLAALSRD
-461 ERMAAAGRTKD
+461 ERMAAAGRSKD

-548 SPRPGNSWAA
+548 SPRPGESWAA

-609 RLWALGQVT
+609 RLWALGEDT
-618 ADDAVPGLAPA
+618 SDGARPGLAPA

-642 DEIVVHAPAALADVV
+642 DEVVVHAPAALARLV

-686 TESYANAKG
+686 TESYADAKG

>member
-1 MHTVVSQDGSGIG
+1 MHTVISREPSGAG
-14 LRPVSDTGVPEGA
+14 LRPVSDSGA
-27 PRVVE
+27 PVGESRIID
-32 ATALA
+32 TAGLA
-37 QEVVADEA
+37 REVA
-45 AHVRWTWDDTNSWY
+45 AGESSQVRWTWDDTNNWY
-59 PGLLAEGVR
+59 PALLAEGVR
-68 LDRAHDLRLAHAVLR
+68 VDRAHDLRLAHAVLR
-83 ASALSARTALAE
+83 SSVLSARTALAE
-95 AGPTAWDR
+95 AGPGAWDR
-103 LPAVP
+103 LAPVP

-116 ALVRPDRH
+116 ALLRPDRH
-124 PGAEPLFDLGEMTA
+124 PGSEPLFDLGEITA
-138 PPARPEAGRRGHAG
+138 PATRSGTDRSSRREGDERP
-152 SGAGGTHAAPRGG
+152 SGPER
-165 AAREARG
+165 
-172 GFGQGD
+172 
-178 DGPGRDGYGVGGFGR
+178 
-193 DGQGGDGQGGGG
+193 QGG
-205 QGRDGRGGGGQGP
+205 
-218 DGRGRDRQG
+218 RQG
-227 QDRQAPDTASAGTTA
+227 NISQQGNGET
-242 RPADPLDPV
+242 LDPAA
-251 TELAAQ
+251 ELAAQ
-257 LRAIK
+257 LAALK
-262 DSTDPGR
+262 DSTEPGR

-319 LEALAQQIRTALD
+319 LEALAHRIREAID

-379 SLYRL
+379 GLYRL

-415 WASTGGGALQLPHN
+415 WASTGGGALSLPHN
-429 VRRAVVSDPGW
+429 VRRAVTADPGW

-461 ERMAAAGRTKD
+461 ERMAAAGRSKD
-472 GASTDMYAGIVA
+472 GANTDMYAGIVA

-534 GERGEVVTTRLGRS
+534 GERGERVTTRLGRS
-548 SPRPGNSWAA
+548 SPLPGESWAA

-570 DAQSRARS
+570 DVQSRARS

-609 RLWALGQVT
+609 RLWALGEIEVSTLTGSTPTGSTPPGT
-618 ADDAVPGLAPA
+618 ASGASRPGLAPS

-642 DEIVVHAPAALADVV
+642 DEVVVHAPAAIAGVV

-686 TESYANAKG
+686 TESYAEAKG

>member
-1 MHTVVSQDGSGIG
+1 VISREGSDIG
-14 LRPVSDTGVPEGA
+14 LRSVSDSGA
-27 PRVVE
+27 PASEPRIIQ
-32 ATALA
+32 ASRLA
-37 QEVVADEA
+37 QEVTAHEPS
-45 AHVRWTWDDTNSWY
+45 HVRWTWDDTNNWY
-59 PGLLAEGVR
+59 PALLSDGVR
-68 LDRAHDLRLAHAVLR
+68 VDRAHDLRLAHAVLR
-83 ASALSARTALAE
+83 GSALAAHTALAE

-103 LPAVP
+103 LAPVP
-108 PPGGPTAA
+108 PPGGPTAS
-116 ALVRPDRH
+116 ALVRPERH
-124 PGAEPLFDLGEMTA
+124 PGSEPLFDLGEISA
-138 PPARPEAGRRGHAG
+138 PAPRSEPARGARDEA
-152 SGAGGTHAAPRGG
+152 
-165 AAREARG
+165 ARG
-172 GFGQGD
+172 GRHE
-178 DGPGRDGYGVGGFGR
+178 PGE
-193 DGQGGDGQGGGG
+193 
-205 QGRDGRGGGGQGP
+205 GP
-218 DGRGRDRQG
+218 DGRRVTE
-227 QDRQAPDTASAGTTA
+227 DT
-242 RPADPLDPV
+242 LDP
-251 TELAAQ
+251 TAELAAQ
-257 LRAIK
+257 LAAIR

-319 LEALAQQIRTALD
+319 LEDLANRIRDALD

-379 SLYRL
+379 GLYRL

-429 VRRAVVSDPGW
+429 VRRAVVADPGW

-461 ERMAAAGRTKD
+461 ERMAAAGRSKD

-519 AFPQAIDLVERAARA
+519 AFPQAIDLVERAART

-548 SPRPGNSWAA
+548 SPRPGESWAA

-609 RLWALGQVT
+609 RLWALGEVSGSAT
-618 ADDAVPGLAPA
+618 PGLAPA

-642 DEIVVHAPAALADVV
+642 DEVVVHAPAALGDVV

-686 TESYANAKG
+686 TESYADAKG

>member
-1 MHTVVSQDGSGIG
+1 MHTVISREPSGTG
-14 LRPVSDTGVPEGA
+14 LRPVSDSGA
-27 PRVVE
+27 PAGEPRIID
-32 ATALA
+32 AAGLA
-37 QEVVADEA
+37 GEVTADESSQ
-45 AHVRWTWDDTNSWY
+45 VRWTWDDTNNWY
-59 PGLLAEGVR
+59 PALLAEGVR
-68 LDRAHDLRLAHAVLR
+68 VDRAHDLRLAHAVLR
-83 ASALSARTALAE
+83 ASVLSARTALAE
-95 AGPTAWDR
+95 AGPGAWDR
-103 LPAVP
+103 LAPVP

-116 ALVRPDRH
+116 ALLRPDRH
-124 PGAEPLFDLGEMTA
+124 PGSEPLFDLGEIAA
-138 PPARPEAGRRGHAG
+138 PPTRSGTDRSSRREGDERP
-152 SGAGGTHAAPRGG
+152 SGPEVPSG
-165 AAREARG
+165 
-172 GFGQGD
+172 
-178 DGPGRDGYGVGGFGR
+178 
-193 DGQGGDGQGGGG
+193 
-205 QGRDGRGGGGQGP
+205 
-218 DGRGRDRQG
+218 RQG
-227 QDRQAPDTASAGTTA
+227 NRET
-242 RPADPLDPV
+242 LDPAA
-251 TELAAQ
+251 ELAAQ
-257 LRAIK
+257 LAALK
-262 DSTDPGR
+262 DSTEPGR

-319 LEALAQQIRTALD
+319 LEALAHRIREAID

-379 SLYRL
+379 GLYRL

-415 WASTGGGALQLPHN
+415 WASTGGGALSLPHN
-429 VRRAVVSDPGW
+429 VRRAVTADPGW

-461 ERMAAAGRTKD
+461 ERMAAAGRSKD

-484 TGAVDSREHAKVG
+484 AGAVDSREHAKIG

-519 AFPQAIDLVERAARA
+519 TFPQAIDLVERAARA
-534 GERGEVVTTRLGRS
+534 GERGEKVTTRLGRS
-548 SPRPGNSWAA
+548 SPLPGDSWAA

-609 RLWALGQVT
+609 RLWAMGEASAEVT
-618 ADDAVPGLAPA
+618 PGLAPA

-642 DEIVVHAPAALADVV
+642 DEVVVHAPAALAEEV
-657 AQEVRAAAEEAGRL
+657 AHEVRAAADEAGRL
-671 LFGDFPVDFPLSVAV
+671 LFGDFPVDFPLSVAI
-686 TESYANAKG
+686 TESYADGKG

>member
-1 MHTVVSQDGSGIG
+1 MHTVVSEEGSGIG
-14 LRPVSDTGVPEGA
+14 LRPVSDPGA
-27 PRVVE
+27 PAGEQRVVE
-32 ATALA
+32 ASALA
-37 QEVVADEA
+37 REAAADEA
-45 AHVRWTWDDTNSWY
+45 SHTRWTWDDTNSWY
-59 PGLLAEGVR
+59 PALLADGVR
-68 LDRAHDLRLAHAVLR
+68 VDRAHDLRLAHAVLR
-83 ASALSARTALAE
+83 ASVLAARTALAE

-103 LPAVP
+103 LAPVP

-116 ALVRPDRH
+116 ALLRPDRH
-124 PGAEPLFDLGEMTA
+124 PGSEPLFDLGEITA
-138 PPARPEAGRRGHAG
+138 PARASDE
-152 SGAGGTHAAPRGG
+152 
-165 AAREARG
+165 
-172 GFGQGD
+172 
-178 DGPGRDGYGVGGFGR
+178 
-193 DGQGGDGQGGGG
+193 
-205 QGRDGRGGGGQGP
+205 GRGTT
-218 DGRGRDRQG
+218 DR
-227 QDRQAPDTASAGTTA
+227 
-242 RPADPLDPV
+242 PLDTGNHLDPAA
-251 TELAAQ
+251 ELTAQ
-257 LRAIK
+257 LLAIK

-319 LEALAQQIRTALD
+319 LEDLANRIRDAID

-379 SLYRL
+379 GLYRL

-429 VRRAVVSDPGW
+429 VRRAVAADPGW

-472 GASTDMYAGIVA
+472 GASTDMYAGIVSA
-484 TGAVDSREHAKVG
+484 GVVDSREHAKLG

-534 GERGEVVTTRLGRS
+534 GERGEKVSTRLGRS
-548 SPRPGNSWAA
+548 SPLPGDSWAA

-570 DAQSRARS
+570 DVQSRARS

-609 RLWALGQVT
+609 RLWALGELST
-618 ADDAVPGLAPA
+618 GSPPGLAPA

-642 DEIVVHAPAALADVV
+642 DEVVVHAPAALAEAVSH
-657 AQEVRAAAEEAGRL
+657 EVRAAADEAGRL

-686 TESYANAKG
+686 TESYADAKD

>member
-1 MHTVVSQDGSGIG
+1 MHTAISREGSGIG
-14 LRPVSDTGVPEGA
+14 LRPVSDAGA
-27 PRVVE
+27 PAGEPRVIE
-32 ATALA
+32 SSGLA
-37 QEVVADEA
+37 QEVAAEEA
-45 AHVRWTWDDTNSWY
+45 SDTRWTWDDTNNWY
-59 PGLLAEGVR
+59 PALLADGVR
-68 LDRAHDLRLAHAVLR
+68 VDRAHDLRLAHAILR

-103 LPAVP
+103 LAPVP

-116 ALVRPDRH
+116 ALLRPERH
-124 PGAEPLFDLGEMTA
+124 PGSEPLFDLGEITA
-138 PPARPEAGRRGHAG
+138 PATRERPAGDRRDP
-152 SGAGGTHAAPRGG
+152 GAGPSN
-165 AAREARG
+165 E
-172 GFGQGD
+172 
-178 DGPGRDGYGVGGFGR
+178 
-193 DGQGGDGQGGGG
+193 
-205 QGRDGRGGGGQGP
+205 GP
-218 DGRGRDRQG
+218 DE
-227 QDRQAPDTASAGTTA
+227 
-242 RPADPLDPV
+242 PLDPA

-257 LRAIK
+257 LAALK
-262 DSTDPGR
+262 ESTDPGR

-319 LEALAQQIRTALD
+319 LEELAHRIRDALD

-379 SLYRL
+379 GLYRL
-384 YTANGWNWLDTWAPD
+384 YTANGWNWIDTWAPD

-429 VRRAVVSDPGW
+429 VRRAVVADPGW

-534 GERGEVVTTRLGRS
+534 GERGEVVSTRLGRS
-548 SPRPGNSWAA
+548 SPRPGESWAA
-558 VQGSAFDEDAGA
+558 TQGSAFDEDAGA

-609 RLWALGQVT
+609 RLWALGEISSSAT
-618 ADDAVPGLAPA
+618 AGLAPP

-642 DEIVVHAPAALADVV
+642 DEVVVHAPAALGDVV

-686 TESYANAKG
+686 TESYADAKG